1 MGDGGG
7 DGDGDGGSGG
17 SGGGGSRAAS
27 ADCGETGASAIG
39 SERAG
44 AAAGYAEG
52 GGNATAPAEGGISI
66 ALSSRISIACA
77 PSALL
82 RLAAS
87 YAVRDVTCG
96 AEPIGNAAPAEM
108 QAASS
113 HRRMGRLRQRRTP
126 CLARWCVRLFR
137 SEDISVWDEARI
149 EARPNRPW
157 ALYFSYFRVR
167 AIGRRSPRSLCRRS
181 SFLKLTCHTLNGA
194 GAVWVCGF
202 MFKHFHTYGAVNDSD
217 SLGLWRIT
225 RRLAHQC
232 RPATCRC
239 RHATRRDGETS
250 RPRPEALHRRT
261 TMNTTSCRPHQRAC
275 RHLQGPRAV
284 LQTRHGQQRH
294 PCPSCVSTTTLV

>member
-17 SGGGGSRAAS
+17 SGGGGSSTAA
-27 ADCGETGASAIG
+27 ADCEETGASAIG

-82 RLAAS
+82 RLVAS

-126 CLARWCVRLFR
+126 RLARWCVRLF
-137 SEDISVWDEARI
+137 I
-149 EARPNRPW
+149 
-157 ALYFSYFRVR
+157 
-167 AIGRRSPRSLCRRS
+167 RS
-181 SFLKLTCHTLNGA
+181 SDEKHVQIAFATWGSLLFLLR
-194 GAVWVCGF
+194 
-202 MFKHFHTYGAVNDSD
+202 
-217 SLGLWRIT
+217 GLARS
-225 RRLAHQC
+225 RGVRL
-232 RPATCRC
+232 
-239 RHATRRDGETS
+239 
-250 RPRPEALHRRT
+250 
-261 TMNTTSCRPHQRAC
+261 
-275 RHLQGPRAV
+275 
-284 LQTRHGQQRH
+284 
-294 PCPSCVSTTTLV
+294 